1 MWNFIPYIHH
11 GREVFSAG
19 TQLLKLENAS
29 PPQAALI
36 QRQVGPTNL
45 HRGSLW
51 RTSRDMMSYW
61 KTEKKNMKNPGFG
74 SKNSCFL

>member
-1 MWNFIPYIHH
+1 MKHPH
-11 GREVFSAG
+11 STAG

-51 RTSRDMMSYW
+51 RSTSRGMMSYW
-61 KTEKKNMKNPGFG
+61 KTGKKNMKNIEKPWIWKQKLVFPI
-74 SKNSCFL
+74 NDP